1 MTDSAPAPAHDR
13 SVAGGGFALVGWLRR
28 HRSLIV
34 ICLLF
39 AGLRLPVAWRQV
51 PAQDEEYFV
60 VPGLTILRDGVP
72 RIPYMPSRNPQGAFY
87 KADELLFTLP
97 PLYFY
102 CEAVVY
108 ACIGA
113 STGAA
118 RFVSMLCAI
127 AAIVVVYR
135 LARLWFHDEAAAL
148 WSAGLY
154 AASRAIYF
162 PAVVARPDMLCGLLG
177 LGSLLAVTRWIESR
191 GRLPLLAAGALIG
204 AAGLTHPFAIVPA
217 MQATVWM
224 LVASRSWRD
233 RLRNLA
239 ILAAAATAV
248 FSLWGALIALHPQA
262 FRAQFFNAVLNPT
275 GPGLLSRLILPL
287 RSFIS
292 QTPIFLEHVGTL
304 QAALMVGGTAAATW
318 LAIRKKD
325 GGLRIAATLA
335 VSAVYLHVAAV
346 GSHPTK
352 GYWCYTGALLFLC
365 AGGALSRTL
374 YSRSAPTPRL
384 RLRTVI
390 ATALAAAI
398 MLPGAGLRTV
408 AAHLRHWN
416 DINYDAPR
424 FTRELMTAAPA
435 DARLVVDPKY
445 IFDFY
450 RDGRHVTLAMDYD
463 FFFSVR
469 GAEYDFVVAGPY
481 SIRDGIPEVLAA
493 EFVKAYGDKDNLF
506 SCYAEIFASPEEEP
520 RK

>member
-1 MTDSAPAPAHDR
+1 MTDPAPDHDT
-13 SVAGGGFALVGWLRR
+13 SAAVGGFAPVGWLRR

-102 CEAVVY
+102 CEAVIY
-108 ACIGA
+108 QCIGA

-118 RFVSMLCAI
+118 RLVSILCAI
-127 AAIVVVYR
+127 AAIVVVHR
-135 LARLWFHDEAAAL
+135 LAWLWFRDETAAL

-154 AASRAIYF
+154 AASRVIYF

-177 LGSLLAVTRWIESR
+177 LSTLLAISRWTESR
-191 GRLPLLAAGALIG
+191 GRLPLIAAGALIG

-217 MQATVWM
+217 LQATVWM
-224 LVASRSWRD
+224 LIASRGWRD
-233 RLRNLA
+233 RLRNLLT
-239 ILAAAATAV
+239 LAAAATAV
-248 FSLWGALIALHPQA
+248 FSLWGALIALNPQA

-275 GPGLLSRLILPL
+275 GPGVLSRLILPL

-292 QTPIFLEHVGTL
+292 QTPIFLEHVGTP
-304 QAALMVGGTAAATW
+304 QAALMLGGAAAATW
-318 LAIRKKD
+318 MAIRGKD
-325 GGLRIAATLA
+325 RGLRIAATLA
-335 VSAVYLHVAAV
+335 VTAVYLHVAAV

-365 AGGALSRTL
+365 AGGAIARILNPN
-374 YSRSAPTPRL
+374 SATSPRL
-384 RLRTVI
+384 RFRIVI
-390 ATALAAAI
+390 AAALAAAV

-424 FTRELMTAAPA
+424 FTQELMAAVPA

-450 RDGRHVTLAMDYD
+450 RDGRHVTLAMDYQ

-469 GAEYDFVVAGPY
+469 GTEYDFVVAGPY
-481 SIRDGIPEVLAA
+481 SIRDGIPDVLRAK
-493 EFVKAYGDKDNLF
+493 FVKAYGDKDDLF
-506 SCYAEIFASPEEEP
+506 SCYVEIYASPEREP